1 MSEQL
6 RLKKLQTLE
15 AEAKNILYVVKEQ
28 QRDASRKV
36 NQASERLKEVR
47 NEIRQL
53 TVENS
58 VLVSEHAI
66 LRYFERV
73 LGYDLEKIKS
83 VIVPPQTQQQIE
95 HFGGGTFPI
104 SNNNNNLPPFKIR
117 VRNNTVVTVLTEDD
131 SYRSS

>member
-1 MSEQL
+1 MSEQS

-15 AEAKNILYVVKEQ
+15 AEAKNILDVVKEQ

-53 TVENS
+53 TVENPA

-95 HFGGGTFPI
+95 HFGGGTFPV
-104 SNNNNNLPPFKIR
+104 SSNNNLPPFKIR

-131 SYRSS
+131 SY